1 MNPTTLEAIKL
12 FLEMQNNTL
21 VTDEQKKQ
29 TLLMLDKLLM
39 IMEKDVQQAYEKYA
53 SIKLY
58 RI

>member
-12 FLEMQNNTL
+12 FLEMQHNTL

-53 SIKLY
+53 SIKL
-58 RI
+58 